1 MKEKITQLVAAV
13 VLVGGMVWT
22 PLGDFVNAAGGQA
35 EIVALVVAAWTV
47 VHGIAHYVATRNDG
61 A

>member
-1 MKEKITQLVAAV
+1 MKEKITQVVAAV

-22 PLGDFVNAAGGQA
+22 PLGDYVNAAGGQA
-35 EIVALVVAAWTV
+35 EIVALVVASYTV
-47 VHGIAHYVATRNDG
+47 IHGVVHYVATRNDG